1 MMTKITVTPG
11 SLNVFADIG
20 WPDAEVHFLKAQIV
34 FELYTITKARKLTQA
49 KAGAI
54 MGISQPEVSR
64 MFRGQFREYSVERLM
79 DFLTAFG
86 RDVDIV
92 VRRSN
97 GKKRNKG
104 AITFVPEAA

>member
-1 MMTKITVTPG
+1 MTKITVTPG

-34 FELYTITKARKLTQA
+34 FELFTIVKGRKLTQA
-49 KAGAI
+49 KAGAM

-64 MFRGQFREYSVERLM
+64 MFRGQFSEYSVERLM
-79 DFLTAFG
+79 GFLTAFG
-86 RDVDIV
+86 RDVDII
-92 VRRSN
+92 VRPTTGRKRS
-97 GKKRNKG
+97 KG